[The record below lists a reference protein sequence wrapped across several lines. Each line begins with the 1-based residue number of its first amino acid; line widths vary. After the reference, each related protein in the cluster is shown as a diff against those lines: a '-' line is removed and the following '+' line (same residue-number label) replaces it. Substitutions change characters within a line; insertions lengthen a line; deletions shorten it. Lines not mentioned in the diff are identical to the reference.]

1 MGQLIRVLLADDHPL
16 VRSGIRATL
25 TAEADVQLAG
35 EAIDGSEAQKLC
47 LQLRPDVLLLDLNMP
62 GPRPVETVAYLQ
74 QHCPHVKVLVLTAY
88 NDDAY
93 VRGLLA
99 VGVTGYVLKDEA
111 PETVIQAIR
120 TVMQGGTWF
129 SRSVM
134 QNLAQPGRA
143 GGHRTEQHTFSERDR
158 QLLKM
163 IAQGWDNVRIA
174 GELNLAE
181 QTVRNYISRLYSK
194 LGLSSR
200 GEAII
205 WAREHDQEIN
215 QNA

>member
-1 MGQLIRVLLADDHPL
+1 MIQPIRILLADDHPL

-25 TAEADVQLAG
+25 MAEADVQLAG
-35 EAIDGSEAQKLC
+35 EATNGSEAQKLC
-47 LQLRPDVLLLDLNMP
+47 LELRPDVLLLDLNMP

-74 QHCPHVKVLVLTAY
+74 QHCPEVKVLVLTAY
-88 NDDAY
+88 NEDAY

-99 VGVTGYVLKDEA
+99 VGVMGYVLKDEA
-111 PETVIQAIR
+111 PEAVIRAIR

-134 QNLAQPGRA
+134 QNLAQPRRGP
-143 GGHRTEQHTFSERDR
+143 GTEQHTLSDRDR

-163 IAQGWDNVRIA
+163 IAQGWDNVRMA
-174 GELNLAE
+174 SELNLAE

-215 QNA
+215 